1 MNNFLSP
8 VVLVFFVF
16 SEAMM
21 CLSTFQLALVS
32 EKSYVRLPPVL
43 VFKVKKI
50 IRYIKFNFRA
60 RPMSA
65 ASSSSQA

>member
-8 VVLVFFVF
+8 VVLIFFVF

-32 EKSYVRLPPVL
+32 
-43 VFKVKKI
+43 
-50 IRYIKFNFRA
+50 
-60 RPMSA
+60 
-65 ASSSSQA
+65 ASSFAYSAPTNVKYVPMEPLLAGWVISCFMMLN

>member
-8 VVLVFFVF
+8 VMLIFFVF

-32 EKSYVRLPPVL
+32 
-43 VFKVKKI
+43 
-50 IRYIKFNFRA
+50 
-60 RPMSA
+60 A
-65 ASSSSQA
+65 ASFAYSAPKTVKWHHY